1 MVVTEILPNIWISDS
16 SYSTDKIFLNKHNI
30 KVVFNCTKNLPF
42 TSLDLKKYR
51 MPVDDS
57 LKPTDQTEMLSYL
70 PELTNIMYLAYKT
83 LSPVLVYCKVG
94 IQRSATLIAAFLI
107 RYTGIDYLS
116 AIKIIQSKHEFA
128 FRPSINFLDT
138 LKTFSSMKLSTD

>member
-70 PELTNIMYLAYKT
+70 PELTNIIFY
-83 LSPVLVYCKVG
+83 
-94 IQRSATLIAAFLI
+94 
-107 RYTGIDYLS
+107 
-116 AIKIIQSKHEFA
+116 
-128 FRPSINFLDT
+128 
-138 LKTFSSMKLSTD
+138 